1 MAVFYEWD
9 VEQVAT
15 VEHTHFSGQGFAAG
29 DVMEHFHQESYSD
42 CLAFIAANP
51 AEEHSHYEIC
61 IVRDHEN
68 ERNGDETRT
77 WAYIEDGVLDDGF
90 CDANACELSKTPKR
104 FFDEMERA
112 HKAMDAVK
120 IIWNEKA
127 ARAEAVGA

>member
-15 VEHTHFSGQGFAAG
+15 VDHTHSSGQEFAAG
-29 DVMEHFHQESYSD
+29 DVMEHYHQESYSD
-42 CLAFIAANP
+42 CLAFIASGP
-51 AEEHSHYEIC
+51 DEENSHHEIC
-61 IVRDHEN
+61 IVRDHQS
-68 ERNGDETRT
+68 ERNGDETRS

-90 CDANACELSKTPKR
+90 YDANAVMLSKTPKR

-112 HKAMDAVK
+112 HKANGAPK

-127 ARAEAVGA
+127 ARAEAP